1 MIIDINQSTAEKKN
15 EFEIIYDNELIYKAK
30 TPFMRVT
37 GVLGLEKLRE
47 LKVYDL
53 EGNEVYKTKYDYIGN
68 KIEEFIPLK
77 YLVTNSQKFNQYIV
91 TNEKDEEQFS
101 IYFEIKALFEDL
113 YIIKYKDKVIKCY
126 SINDGYILHMPIY
139 DGDKQI
145 GELLKSQAIYGGKD
159 EYRIY
164 LFDEYKELA
173 DSLSMLVLYL
183 DRIQFNSSYISN
195 KGAEVKFTKT
205 YSKANK
211 YYDSNWVKNN
221 FKADD
226 YFENV
231 ERDVEKIKDMVKSQA
246 KKTLS
251 FILIGWL
258 VVLLIV
264 FIALILGFM

>member
-1 MIIDINQSTAEKKN
+1 MVIDIKQTLAENKN
-15 EFEIIYDNELIYKAK
+15 EFEIIYDDNVVYKAK
-30 TPFMRVT
+30 TPFIKISGAM
-37 GVLGLEKLRE
+37 GLDKLRE
-47 LKVYDL
+47 LKIFDL
-53 EGNEVYKTKYDYIGN
+53 EGNEVYKTKYNYIGN

-77 YLVTNSQKFNQYIV
+77 YLVTNSQKFDQYIV
-91 TNEKDEEQFS
+91 TNNNDEDQFS
-101 IYFEIKALFEDL
+101 IYFEMRDLFEDS
-113 YIIKYKDKVIKCY
+113 YIIKYKDKIINCY

-173 DSLSMLVLYL
+173 DSLSMLVIYL
-183 DRIQFNSSYISN
+183 DRVRFNSSYISN

-211 YYDSNWVKNN
+211 YYDSNWVRNN
-221 FKADD
+221 FGADD

-231 ERDVEKIKDMVKSQA
+231 ERDVEKVKSMVKNQA

-251 FILIGWL
+251 LILIGWL